1 MASPIVSV
9 VLPFFNAEATLARAI
24 LSIRQQTLPDW
35 EMIAFDDGSIDAS
48 RTIAETLAR
57 EDSRIL
63 VLGEGHVGIVE
74 ALRRGCEAAH
84 SPYLARMD
92 ADDIAA
98 PERLERQLALLE
110 GNPEMAVCGTQARIV
125 GERMGSGRRRYEQ
138 WINSLTEADDIARE
152 LFVECPLPHPTFFM
166 RRGAYDHIG
175 GYHDRA
181 WPEDYD
187 LLMRFWQ
194 AGCQIGK
201 VPEILLDWTETPARL
216 SMSDPRYS
224 EAAFRAIKRHYLF
237 ESYLK
242 NRPIFHQW
250 GAGEVGKR
258 WLREWDDRRPFAA
271 VDIHPRKI
279 GRKIHGCRIIPPDH
293 LPPPGSAFIVIA
305 VGSPG
310 AREDIRAWLDP
321 KGYIETKDYL
331 FLA

>member
-9 VLPFFNAEATLARAI
+9 ILPFFNAEATLAKAI

-35 EMIAFDDGSIDAS
+35 ELIAFDDGSIDAS
-48 RTIAETLAR
+48 RTIAERFAR
-57 EDSRIL
+57 EDSRIR
-63 VLGEGHVGIVE
+63 VLGERHVGIVE
-74 ALRRGCEAAH
+74 ALRRGCDAAH

-98 PERLERQLALLE
+98 PERLEKQLALLE
-110 GNPEMAVCGTQARIV
+110 SDPEMAVCGTLVRIV
-125 GERMGSGRRRYEQ
+125 GEMMGSGRRRYEK
-138 WINSLTEADDIARE
+138 WINSLFNPEDIVRE
-152 LFVECPLPHPTFFM
+152 LFVECPLPHPTFFI
-166 RRGAYDHIG
+166 RRSAYDHIG
-175 GYHDRA
+175 GYQGQD
-181 WPEDYD
+181 WPEDHD
-187 LLMRFWQ
+187 LLMRIWL
-194 AGCQIGK
+194 AGYQIGK
-201 VPEILLDWTETPARL
+201 VPEILLDWTDASTRL

-224 EAAFRAIKRHYLF
+224 EAAFRAIKRYYLF

-258 WLREWDDRRPFAA
+258 WLREWNDRRPFAV

-293 LPPPGSAFIVIA
+293 LPPPGSTFIVIA

-310 AREDIRAWLDP
+310 AREDIRAWLNP